1 MVGPTIYVREILPPN
16 NIMSCVLWELHQ
28 QCLVVLPPSNIMSC
42 VQINYN
48 RTQSSMRR
56 LDASLLLV
64 CVHFHQRCRTSP
76 SCLKILS
83 RKFVVWGRPTPRMR
97 QVVRGRLTPYKCQA
111 SNLIGLFVD
120 LTLTCVLLLLGLTP
134 TFITAVQLLAHLPP
148 PSRPIPN
155 NLLFGAREPIDVSV
169 ESEAQISGL
178 MTPPNS
184 FTPSIPLILSLTSQS
199 STIPSL
205 APIYSI
211 SHFVPKSGKS
221 LVPNPPSAVHS
232 TPQPLSLREKTTQFP
247 SYCPK
252 KT

>member
-1 MVGPTIYVREILPPN
+1 
-16 NIMSCVLWELHQ
+16 MSCVLWELHQ

-148 PSRPIPN
+148 LQDQFLITFSSELGSPLMLVWSQRPRSLALWPH
-155 NLLFGAREPIDVSV
+155 L
-169 ESEAQISGL
+169 
-178 MTPPNS
+178 
-184 FTPSIPLILSLTSQS
+184 IPL
-199 STIPSL
+199 
-205 APIYSI
+205 
-211 SHFVPKSGKS
+211 
-221 LVPNPPSAVHS
+221 PPLY
-232 TPQPLSLREKTTQFP
+232 P
-247 SYCPK
+247 
-252 KT
+252 